1 MARWTKTSRSALLR
15 ESLRIVEREGLGSL
29 SIRAVAK
36 NLGLAPNAIYHY
48 YPSRVELEA
57 DVAREGWKR
66 LLALLL
72 RARGDLQGFDGI
84 DAQVRAFVRFT
95 RRHEALY
102 RLMLLPRP
110 DSAEEQAV
118 RQRYREFNVVSY
130 GSVVPPGLVDQAR
143 RLVWSLLH
151 GMISLHR
158 SGLTP
163 EIVDLEGE
171 AVSAV
176 RLFLAGMV
184 KQGR

>member
-1 MARWTKTSRSALLR
+1 MARWTKTSRTALLR

-48 YPSRVELEA
+48 YPGRVELEA

-66 LLALLL
+66 LLAVLL
-72 RARGDLQGFDGI
+72 RARGKLQETEAI

-95 RRHEALY
+95 RQHDALY

-110 DSAEEQAV
+110 DSPEEHAI
-118 RQRYREFNVVSY
+118 RQRYREFNAVSY
-130 GSVVPPGLVDQAR
+130 GAFVPLDQVDDAR

-151 GMISLHR
+151 GMISLYR

-163 EIVDLEGE
+163 EIQDIERE

-176 RLFLAGMV
+176 RLFLTGMT
-184 KQGR
+184 KRAR